1 MLNNKENFMSSFVM
15 SLAAEKCWR
24 VKYFKAERQLIGLH
38 SNKYSCHMD
47 IYLRSNRVITAM
59 DHPNGISILER
70 SGISPLLLKELFNN
84 PRLHTSK
91 GRRI

>member
-1 MLNNKENFMSSFVM
+1 MSKKENFMSSFITN
-15 SLAAEKCWR
+15 LASENGWR
-24 VKYFKAERQLIGLH
+24 VKYLKTQRQLIGLH
-38 SNKYSCHMD
+38 SNKHKCHMD
-47 IYLRSNRVITAM
+47 VYLRSNRVITAM